1 MREWTYHGNK
11 NPETDPVVSVMSELY
26 MIRHGQASFG
36 EQNYDRLSS
45 TGVAQAEIVA
55 RHWLAIGRKIDAIYV
70 GGMKRQIDTAGA
82 LISAY
87 KDKRIPVPQVI
98 TDESFA
104 EYDSASVFEA
114 QLPAMIAK
122 NPSISDKLADI
133 YTDKRTFQL
142 LFEEAMNR
150 WVSGACDNP
159 GTVTWHGF
167 NERVVKGARQIMKT
181 QGAGKSLAV
190 FTSGGP
196 ISVMV
201 QEALGLTGNM
211 AMALS
216 WQIMNASITRFKYNA
231 KGFALAG
238 FNDITHLELENDGRL
253 LTYR

>member
-1 MREWTYHGNK
+1 
-11 NPETDPVVSVMSELY
+11 MSELY

-36 EQNYDRLSS
+36 EKNYDRLSS

-55 RHWLAIGRKIDAIYV
+55 RHWLAVDRKVDAIYA

-82 LISAY
+82 LISAC
-87 KDKRIPVPQVI
+87 KDKRMPVPEMI
-98 TDESFA
+98 TDECFD
-104 EYDSASVFEA
+104 EYDSRSVFET

-133 YTDKRTFQL
+133 YTDKRAFQL

-150 WVSGACDNP
+150 WVSGAGDVP
-159 GTVTWHGF
+159 EAVTWQGF
-167 NERVVKGARQIMKT
+167 NDRVVKGARQIMKT
-181 QGAGKSLAV
+181 QGAGKTLAV

-201 QEALGLTGNM
+201 QEALGLTGKM

-231 KGFALAG
+231 EGFALAG

>member
-1 MREWTYHGNK
+1 
-11 NPETDPVVSVMSELY
+11 MSELY

-36 EQNYDRLSS
+36 EQNYDRLSD
-45 TGVAQAEIVA
+45 TGLVQAEIVA

-70 GGMKRQIDTAGA
+70 GGMKRQIDTARA

-87 KDKRIPVPQVI
+87 QVKRIPVPEIV
-98 TDESFA
+98 TDASFD

-114 QLPAMIAK
+114 QLPAMMAK

-150 WVSGACDNP
+150 WVSGACDVP
-159 GTVTWHGF
+159 GAVTWQGF
-167 NERVVKGARQIMKT
+167 NDRVVKGARQVMKT

-201 QEALGLTGNM
+201 QKALGLTGKM

-231 KGFALAG
+231 RGFALAG
-238 FNDITHLELENDGRL
+238 FNDITHLELENDDSL